1 MEYFEHNFPL
11 EKAVKKDNPRK
22 WVLDRALRLRNKKQI
37 EAFSLSEYLENPSK
51 HVFFKQIVSEF
62 VCANPDCKSTNV
74 KCTWYHYNGIDVGV
88 DETFGEFYCAN
99 CGKYTFV
106 EYYRD
111 SS

>member
-11 EKAVKKDNPRK
+11 ENAVKKDNPRK

-37 EAFSLSEYLENPSK
+37 EAFSLSDYLENPSK
-51 HVFFKQIVSEF
+51 HVFFKQIASEF
-62 VCANPDCKSTNV
+62 ICGNPECGSTNV
-74 KCTWYHYNGIDVGV
+74 QCIWYHYNGIDVGV
-88 DETFGEFYCAN
+88 DETFAEFYCAD